1 MPIELGCFNRPWSE
15 YDYDDALA
23 GMAAAGYTLAG
34 FMRQQKEALVDAD
47 STPEQLEQ
55 LKAQVAKHGLAPST
69 VLGINPL
76 GQPLPEAVEQFKR
89 FIDNVAL
96 AGAKYVLSCGT
107 SKEEQYDDYYELI
120 RQTAGYAAEK
130 GVVMTLKPHG
140 GISAT
145 SRELL
150 TALERVD
157 HPDFH
162 IYYDPGNVHYY
173 TGESAAEDVK
183 LIAKHAVAMCIK
195 DNTGGQK
202 GDVNIEPGTGEVD
215 FDAVFGTLLD
225 AGFDGPCIVEC
236 LGGDTL
242 GEVNDAAKRTRDFI
256 LKYTG

>member
-215 FDAVFGTLLD
+215 FDAVFGTLLE

-242 GEVNDAAKRTRDFI
+242 EDVNERAKRTRDFI

>member
-15 YDYDDALA
+15 YDYDDTLA
-23 GMAAAGYTLAG
+23 GMAAAGYTVTG
-34 FMRQQKEALVDAD
+34 FMRQRKEALVDAD
-47 STPEQLEQ
+47 STPEQMEQ
-55 LKAQVAKHGLAPST
+55 LKAQVTGHGLSPST

-76 GQPLPEAVEQFKR
+76 GQPMPEAVEQFKR
-89 FIDNVAL
+89 FIDNVA
-96 AGAKYVLSCGT
+96 ASGSKYILSCGT
-107 SKEEQYDDYYELI
+107 SNEEQYDDYYELM
-120 RQTAGYAAEK
+120 RQTCGYAADK

-150 TALERVD
+150 KALKEVE
-157 HPDFH
+157 HPNFH
-162 IYYDPGNVHYY
+162 IYYDAGNVHFY

-183 LIAKHAVAMCIK
+183 LIAKHSVGLCVK

-215 FDAVFGTLLD
+215 FDAVFGTLLA

-242 GEVNDAAKRTRDFI
+242 EDVNERAKRTRDFI